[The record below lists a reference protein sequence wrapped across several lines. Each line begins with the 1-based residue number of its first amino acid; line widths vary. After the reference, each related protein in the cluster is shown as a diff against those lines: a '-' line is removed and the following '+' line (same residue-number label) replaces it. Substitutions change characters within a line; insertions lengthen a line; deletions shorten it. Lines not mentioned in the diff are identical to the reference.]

1 MADLYPGY
9 DVLAKRNGLSWNET
23 TRRAIAARLAVVRE
37 PRFFSAA
44 QWQTLQRLCERIL
57 PQPVDRP
64 PIPLAAYIDE
74 KMLSSGADGTRIAPM
89 PYDGDCWK
97 IGLDATDIE
106 AKAAFGAAFHELP
119 DRDTD
124 ALLHRMQNGELH
136 DPAWGDVPP
145 KQFFSKRVLQDV
157 AGAYY
162 AHPTAWSEIGFGG
175 PASPRGYVRMEA
187 NHRDP
192 WEAAEA
198 KPGGED
204 QARAAN
210 HRVR

>member
-1 MADLYPGY
+1 MADNFPGY
-9 DVLAKRNGLSWNET
+9 DVLSKRNGLSWNET
-23 TRRAIAARLAVVRE
+23 TRRVIAARLAVARE

-57 PQPVDRP
+57 PQPADRP

-74 KMLSSGADGTRIAPM
+74 KLLSFGGHGTRIAPM

-97 IGLDATDIE
+97 LGLDATKAE
-106 AKAAFGAAFHELP
+106 AQAAYGKAFHELS
-119 DRDTD
+119 DEDAD

-136 DPAWGDVPP
+136 NPAWGEVPP
-145 KQFFSKRVLQDV
+145 KQFFSKRVLQDI

-162 AHPTAWSEIGFGG
+162 AHPTAWSEMGFGG

-187 NHRDP
+187 NRRDP
-192 WEAAEA
+192 WEAVEA
-198 KPGGED
+198 KPGEQD
-204 QARAAN
+204 KVRAEN
-210 HRVR
+210 QRVR